1 MLFRS
6 HFNKVIAER
15 MYEHIKA
22 VGLPEWSEEDQMLA
36 RAVQR
41 ELGNREAPGLATEL
55 DTLSGPPPRLSSGGS
70 DDIGDVSWVVPT
82 VTLRFP
88 SNIPGLPGH
97 NWSSA
102 IAMATPIA
110 HKGATAGA
118 KVMARTALEFFL
130 NPKLVEDAWAY
141 FRDVQTKDIKYT
153 PFITAND
160 PPPIWLNE
168 RTMAEYREKL
178 RPFYYDETKYDTYLE
193 QLGIK
198 YPTLR
203 TETAAQGKDATRSGN

>member
-1 MLFRS
+1 
-6 HFNKVIAER
+6 
-15 MYEHIKA
+15 
-22 VGLPEWSEEDQMLA
+22 
-36 RAVQR
+36 
-41 ELGNREAPGLATEL
+41 
-55 DTLSGPPPRLSSGGS
+55 
-70 DDIGDVSWVVPT
+70 
-82 VTLRFP
+82 
-88 SNIPGLPGH
+88 
-97 NWSSA
+97 
-102 IAMATPIA
+102 
-110 HKGATAGA
+110 
-118 KVMARTALEFFL
+118 TALEFFL